1 LPRPTRPP
9 APPLKPRKTPGQ
21 RRSAA
26 TVEAI
31 IEAAARIQETKGLE
45 GYTTNAVADRA
56 GASIGTLYQYFPN
69 KDAITRA
76 LIERELD
83 ALLADVAAVEA
94 ETDGRTG
101 LQRLIDA
108 AVRHQLGRPAL
119 ARLLD
124 QEESRLTI
132 GEDIHRVGERIAA
145 VLRRC
150 LEAAGL
156 ANTAGKHTADDV
168 LAIVKGM
175 VDAAGQRGE
184 TDAAALRARVARAV
198 FGYLEGR

>member
-1 LPRPTRPP
+1 LTRPTRPP
-9 APPLKPRKTPGQ
+9 ASPLKPRKKPGQ

-31 IEAAARIQETKGLE
+31 VEAAARIQETRGLE
-45 GYTTNAVADRA
+45 GYTTNAVAERA

-76 LIERELD
+76 LIERELA
-83 ALLADVAAVEA
+83 ALLADIAGVEA
-94 ETDGRTG
+94 ETDGRAG

-124 QEESRLTI
+124 QEEGRLTI
-132 GEDIHRVGERIAA
+132 GEDLQPVGERIAA

-150 LEAAGL
+150 LESAGL
-156 ANTAGKHTADDV
+156 ADVAGEHTAADV

-184 TDAAALRARVARAV
+184 TDPAALRARVERAV